1 MDSIGPFDSLS
12 HLLRGP
18 TTMNLPASITGYFAA
33 ANSDDAVGVAS
44 YFSDDAIVRDER
56 RTIRGRNEV
65 RLWAEETRRKYRYCA
80 EIVVAEQAT
89 DGIVVTAHLT
99 GDFPGSPI
107 DLRYRFK
114 LVGSK
119 IAALEI
125 G

>member
-1 MDSIGPFDSLS
+1 MIKV
-12 HLLRGP
+12 
-18 TTMNLPASITGYFAA
+18 PAPIAGYFTA
-33 ANSDDAVGVAS
+33 ANSDDAARVAG
-44 YFSDDAIVRDER
+44 YFSDDATLRDEG
-56 RTIRGRNEV
+56 RTIRGPDAV
-65 RLWAEETRRKYRYCA
+65 RAWAEETRRKYRYRA
-80 EIVVAEQAT
+80 EVVGIET
-89 DGIVVTAHLT
+89 VGDRIVVTAHLE